1 METTEEKKTWL
12 KTKRAKVL
20 FIISLATLI
29 VMMGVALTI
38 HIYYIDRWYANT
50 WIGDRD
56 VSGMKFEDSKKL
68 INDVYS
74 NYQLQILARNNGLQ
88 IITKNQINYEVNIQ
102 NSLQEQFDKQHDTL
116 PFFVLG
122 KKKQVPV
129 ELNATYDKNKL
140 DALLTNSFL
149 VTGSKSYLVS
159 QPKDAKV
166 VFSKEKKYLVIQKEE
181 LGNTMDFEKFYE
193 AVENSLLMGREKLD
207 LNDETTHPNIYIK
220 PDVYDTEPELKQKV
234 DACNPVVLRWL
245 TWTITDQ
252 VRETVGPE
260 QIYRW
265 CNYKN
270 GKVTF
275 KKKAIENWVEKLCFK
290 YKTVGVTRTFK
301 NHAGKEIQVT
311 GGDYGWQLVNDSM
324 LKQLMSVLKKK
335 INSDKQKAYMV
346 NPDEAHEKA
355 LTTKKKPK
363 FVNTAFQYNED
374 DKTLDWDTENFTEVS
389 LSAQKIY
396 VWRKGKVAFTCKT
409 ISGRP
414 VKDRKTRTGAYYIKE
429 HQPHRILKGDDYK
442 TPVDNWVRITW
453 TGTGFHGAP
462 WQPWSRWSKTLYLT
476 RGSHGCLNLSIT
488 DSKKIYDLVKYREMV
503 FIY

>member
-20 FIISLATLI
+20 FIVSLATLI
-29 VMMGVALTI
+29 VMIGVALTI

-74 NYQLQILARNNGLQ
+74 HYQLQILARHDGLQ
-88 IITKNQINYEVNIQ
+88 NISKDQIDYEVNIH

-129 ELNATYDKNKL
+129 ELNTTYNKDKL
-140 DALLTNSFL
+140 DALLSNSSL

-166 VFSKEKKYLVIQKEE
+166 VFSQEKKYLVIQKEE
-181 LGNTMDFEKFYE
+181 LGNTMDFEKFCQ
-193 AVENSLLMGREKLD
+193 AVESSLATGREKLD
-207 LNDETTHPNIYIK
+207 LNDEATHPDIYIK
-220 PDVYDTEPELKQKV
+220 PDVYDTEPELKKKV

-245 TWTITDQ
+245 TWTITDG
-252 VRETVGPE
+252 VSETVGPE

-301 NHAGKEIQVT
+301 NHAGKKVQVT

-335 INSDKQKAYMV
+335 IDPDKQKAYME
-346 NPDEAHEKA
+346 NPDTAHEKT
-355 LTTKKKPK
+355 LTTKRKPK
-363 FVNTAFQYNED
+363 FVNTAFQINAD
-374 DKTLDWDTENFTEVS
+374 DKTLDWDTQNFTEVS
-389 LSAQKIY
+389 LSDQKIY
-396 VWRKGKVAFTCKT
+396 VWRKGKIAFTCKT

-414 VKDRKTRTGAYYIKE
+414 VKDRQTRTGAYFIKE
-429 HQPHRILKGDDYK
+429 HQPHRVLKGDDYE

-453 TGTGFHGAP
+453 TGTGFHAAP
-462 WQPWSRWSKTLYLT
+462 WQRWSRWSKTLYQT